1 MLRRKSYDVY
11 HNNYI
16 QRYVFSLKCIYIL
29 CLLDRKKIFRFIIFQ
44 ILDIFKY
51 QIWIYLRNLLT
62 KSSSFYNNIL
72 NFLLKYQYLII
83 CIWFVLFFL
92 KLIQKNFNKYA
103 SSLVVVPVNQRR
115 NRESFLFFHN
125 STTLFF
131 FRKWSML
138 VDTVLVT
145 RIMY

>member
-29 CLLDRKKIFRFIIFQ
+29 CLLDRKKIFRFIIFY
-44 ILDIFKY
+44 KY

-72 NFLLKYQYLII
+72 NFLLKCQYLII

>member
-1 MLRRKSYDVY
+1 MFTIILYSE
-11 HNNYI
+11 
-16 QRYVFSLKCIYIL
+16 KCIYIL

>member
-29 CLLDRKKIFRFIIFQ
+29 CLLDRKKIFRFIIFY
-44 ILDIFKY
+44 KY

>member
-29 CLLDRKKIFRFIIFQ
+29 CLLDRKKIFRFIIFY
-44 ILDIFKY
+44 KY

-103 SSLVVVPVNQRR
+103 SSLIVVPVNQRR